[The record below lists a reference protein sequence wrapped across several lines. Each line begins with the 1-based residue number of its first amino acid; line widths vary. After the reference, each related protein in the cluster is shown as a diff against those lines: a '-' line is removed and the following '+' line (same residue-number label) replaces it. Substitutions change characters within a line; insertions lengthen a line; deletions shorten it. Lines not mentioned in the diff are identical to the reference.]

1 MKIFRKITFCSCVCL
16 VTIFLSI
23 LPKDLGA
30 QTNNQSAKSISRDSV
45 ILAWLENL
53 NEESVSVTGDSVK
66 VSAETTRLLT
76 DESYRRL
83 MYPKNYTWES
93 VVQFIQ
99 KQDLKKAFWFLMNL
113 YNVNDKNKDVVVKT
127 FLTYD
132 KLFRMNKVLVN
143 TFYAYVLTD
152 PEIGSFTDGHFNVTT
167 PHVMEKK
174 LNTLKEI
181 LFYLDKYRPKE
192 GAEETAAA
200 KK

>member
-1 MKIFRKITFCSCVCL
+1 MKFSRKIAFCISASL
-16 VTIFLSI
+16 VMVFLSMV
-23 LPKDLGA
+23 PKNGLA
-30 QTNNQSAKSISRDSV
+30 QSPNQSAESISQDSV

-53 NEESVSVTGDSVK
+53 NEESVSITGDSVK

-76 DESYRRL
+76 DESYRVL
-83 MYPKNYTWES
+83 MYPKTYSWEM

-113 YNVNDKNKDVVVKT
+113 YQVNDKNKDVVVKT
-127 FLTYD
+127 LLTYD
-132 KLFRMNKVLVN
+132 KLFKMDKVLVN

-174 LNTLKEI
+174 LNALKEI
-181 LFYLDKYRPKE
+181 LFYIDKYRPKDGE
-192 GAEETAAA
+192 DKA
-200 KK
+200 K

>member
-1 MKIFRKITFCSCVCL
+1 MRSSKKIAFCISL
-16 VTIFLSI
+16 VTIL
-23 LPKDLGA
+23 LVATPKEPAA
-30 QTNNQSAKSISRDSV
+30 QTPIQSAASISQDSA
-45 ILAWLENL
+45 ILAWLEDL
-53 NEESVSVTGDSVK
+53 NEESVSVTGDSIK

-76 DESYRRL
+76 DESYRNL
-83 MYPKNYTWES
+83 LYPKEYSWEP

-113 YNVNDKNKDVVVKT
+113 YTVNEKNKDVVVKT

-132 KLFRMNKVLVN
+132 KLFKMNKILVN

-152 PEIGSFTDGHFNVTT
+152 PEIGSFADGHFDVTS

-192 GAEETAAA
+192 ELSQA
-200 KK
+200 K